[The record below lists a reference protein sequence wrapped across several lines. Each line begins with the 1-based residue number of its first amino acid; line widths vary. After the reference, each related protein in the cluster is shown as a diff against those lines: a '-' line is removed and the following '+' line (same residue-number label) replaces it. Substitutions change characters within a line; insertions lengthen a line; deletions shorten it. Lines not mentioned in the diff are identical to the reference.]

1 MLCEKCGGGNV
12 YVKDNVFAPPENT
25 NYRKRICKD
34 CGYEFFTVEF
44 SIEKGDETTIKEWN
58 KWHRISAKKAA
69 KRKSNAAK

>member
-1 MLCEKCGGGNV
+1 MLCEKCGGWNV
-12 YVKDNVFAPPENT
+12 YVKDNVFVPPENT

-44 SIEKGDETTIKEWN
+44 SVEKGDETAIKEWN

-69 KRKSNAAK
+69 KRKRNSVK